1 MLRGSFVGT
10 VAQFGYNLG
19 TLIAFWSG
27 YGMSFHSSPCNIAW
41 RVSNIIQI
49 PIGLGFILAS
59 FFYPESP
66 RSSIRRVLV
75 LLSGESSFIY
85 PESPRHLLEK
95 YPEAPE
101 RALQV
106 LCRLRS
112 GSPQDD
118 AIRAEFHELVVS
130 REYRRRYDPGFI
142 GLFKDRA
149 MRKRLLHGFYVA
161 SLQQVGRTHQ
171 QGVYRN

>member
-27 YGMSFHSSPCNIAW
+27 YGMSFHSSPYNIAW

-59 FFYPESP
+59 FFY
-66 RSSIRRVLV
+66 L
-75 LLSGESSFIY
+75 
-85 PESPRHLLEK
+85 ESPRHLLEK

-118 AIRAEFHELVVS
+118 AIRTEFHELVVS
-130 REYRRRYDPGFI
+130 REYRRRYDPGFT
-142 GLFKDRA
+142 GLFKDTA